1 MLPIKKIY
9 VDTRHETPESISS
22 PDFTRVLPET
32 ISLPDGAVC
41 YVDDVCIPYSWYT
54 VTDNFNDKIYV
65 WVNDTIAKSF
75 AYYIFKIEQGV
86 YSSYTLAEKWS

>member
-9 VDTRHETPESISS
+9 VDTRHKTPESISS
-22 PDFTRVLPET
+22 SDFTIVLPET
-32 ISLPDGAVC
+32 IRLPDGAVC

-54 VTDNFNDKIYV
+54 VTDNLNDKIYV

-75 AYYIFKIEQGV
+75 AYYVVKIEQGV
-86 YSSYTLAEKWS
+86 YSSYTLTEK